1 MRKYGLK
8 KIKHH
13 DSVLRTSVSRV
24 ACLFKGAM
32 SRLYIFSILPITRVP
47 NRFFG
52 IRDFPYLKL
61 GIRDFEANSR
71 QDSGVKV
78 CARLMMPEI
87 TLRITESD
95 ESLGRDYGI
104 EEPYWGPKI
113 TCPYTLWNSRN
124 YFGVLWI
131 TKSQLLV
138 KIENEVWKN
147 VMLISSKSCNSN
159 PSYLFKD
166 CPSVTYSPFSV
177 QSISSSFVLRSC
189 FHFCFKLA
197 AVPNTWILI
206 NFITQLL

>member
-104 EEPYWGPKI
+104 KEPYWGP
-113 TCPYTLWNSRN
+113 
-124 YFGVLWI
+124 
-131 TKSQLLV
+131 
-138 KIENEVWKN
+138 
-147 VMLISSKSCNSN
+147 
-159 PSYLFKD
+159 
-166 CPSVTYSPFSV
+166 
-177 QSISSSFVLRSC
+177 
-189 FHFCFKLA
+189 
-197 AVPNTWILI
+197 
-206 NFITQLL
+206 